1 MKTKF
6 FNCNASA
13 IISLT
18 LSLIAT
24 TQAHAEG
31 NPPSEYGLGL
41 ATISYPSYRGS
52 DQNNMIVLPA
62 PYLEYN
68 GKFLKA
74 DREGIRGQLFDSP
87 RLELSMSVSGSPPT
101 KSDGITRRKGMP
113 DLKPSFEFGPVLSV
127 LLTPVDDKSLTLKL
141 RLPVRQ
147 AITLERR
154 PQNAGLVFS
163 PNLNLDIAN
172 PFGLSRSNF
181 GVIVGP
187 IFSTKR
193 QHDYFY
199 TVDQAYA
206 TAERPAYESR
216 GGYAGSQFLLALSH
230 RAGDIWAGAYV
241 RYDSLKG
248 AVFADS
254 PLVATRHYTTAGI
267 AVSYVFGRF

>member
-1 MKTKF
+1 MKTNL
-6 FNCNASA
+6 FNHNASA
-13 IISLT
+13 VICLT
-18 LSLIAT
+18 LSLIAS
-24 TQAHAEG
+24 TQALAESD
-31 NPPSEYGLGL
+31 PPSEYGLGI
-41 ATISYPSYRGS
+41 AAISYPSYRGS
-52 DQNNMIVLPA
+52 DQNNTIFLPA

-74 DREGIRGQLFDSP
+74 DREGIRGRLFDSP
-87 RLELSMSVSGSPPT
+87 RLELSVSVSGSPPT

-127 LLTPVDDKSLTLKL
+127 LLTPVEDKSLTLKL

-206 TAERPAYESR
+206 TVDRPAFESR
-216 GGYAGSQFLLALSH
+216 SGYAGSQFLVSLSH

-254 PLVATRHYTTAGI
+254 PLVATRHYITAGV

>member
-18 LSLIAT
+18 LSLLAS
-24 TQAHAEG
+24 TQVFAET
-31 NPPSEYGLGL
+31 NPPSEYGLGV

-52 DQNNMIVLPA
+52 DQNNTIVLPA

-68 GKFLKA
+68 GEFLKA

-87 RLELSMSVSGSPPT
+87 RLEVSVSVSGSPPT

-181 GVIVGP
+181 GVIAGP